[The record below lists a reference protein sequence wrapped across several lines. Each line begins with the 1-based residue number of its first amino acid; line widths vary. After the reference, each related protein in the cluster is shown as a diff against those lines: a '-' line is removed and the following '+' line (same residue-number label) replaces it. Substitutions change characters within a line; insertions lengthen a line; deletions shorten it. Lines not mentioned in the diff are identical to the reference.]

1 VTPQITIIGGGSYQ
15 WGPTLIGDILNMP
28 SLRESHIVLED
39 IDPAPLPTMQAFAE
53 KMIAATDAKATVTTT
68 TDQREALKGADFV
81 VVTISTG
88 GFASMRHDLEVPWRH
103 GIRQSVGDSVGPGG
117 ISRSLRNIPMLVSI
131 ARDMEELCPGAWLLN
146 ITNPMTCLTRAVN
159 KATSIN
165 AVGLCHEVYHFR
177 EQLAPAM
184 GMDASDLRLTI
195 TGVNHLPIITAIDA
209 AGTDGLA
216 WLEEHAGEPD
226 HEAFAKQHALKLDL
240 LHRFG
245 ALPGAGD
252 RHVAEFFPFVL
263 TEESKWGEAW
273 GVALTTIE
281 DREKWQGIYQTYV
294 KAMLED
300 RYKLPDA
307 QSGEMVAPV
316 IDSLI
321 TGTARELPLNRPN
334 TGQAADLPAD
344 AVVETMCVVDGDGI
358 RGREVVAA
366 PAPVAEWARRH
377 AATQELTVEA
387 ALSGDLE
394 LARSAFA
401 ADPLTSRLD
410 LHEIDAMVTELL
422 QATAAW
428 LPPSLVP

>member
-1 VTPQITIIGGGSYQ
+1 MSVQITIVGGGSYQ
-15 WGPTLIGDILNMP
+15 WGPTLMGDILNMP
-28 SLRESHIVLED
+28 SLADAHIVLQD

-53 KMIAATDAKATVTTT
+53 KMFAHMGSKATVTTT
-68 TDQREALKGADFV
+68 TDRRAALKGADFV

-117 ISRSLRNIPMLVSI
+117 ISRSLRNIPVLVSV
-131 ARDMEELCPGAWLLN
+131 ARDMEELCPDAWLLN
-146 ITNPMTCLTRAVN
+146 ITNPMTCLTRAVT
-159 KATSIN
+159 KATSIK
-165 AVGLCHEVYHFR
+165 AAGLCHEVYHFR

-184 GMDASDLRLTI
+184 GVPADDIRLTL
-195 TGVNHLPIITAIDA
+195 TGVNHLPVVTAIDA

-216 WLEEHAGEPD
+216 WLQEAAEGGA
-226 HEAFAKQHALKLDL
+226 HEAFLAQHALKLDL
-240 LHRFG
+240 LRRFG
-245 ALPGAGD
+245 ALCGAGD

-263 TEESKWGEAW
+263 TEESEWGAAW

-281 DREKWQGIYQTYV
+281 DREKWQGIYQSYA

-321 TGTARELPLNRPN
+321 TGTTRVLPLNRPN
-334 TGQAADLPAD
+334 RGQAADLPPD
-344 AVVETMCVVDGDGI
+344 AVVETMCIIDGDGI
-358 RGREVVAA
+358 RGGQPVSA
-366 PAPVAEWARRH
+366 PPALAEWARRH
-377 AATQELTVEA
+377 VATQELTVEA
-387 ALSGDLE
+387 ALTGDLE
-394 LARSAFA
+394 LARAAFM

-410 LHEIDAMVTELL
+410 LRTMDHMVTELL

-428 LPPSLVP
+428 LPPALVP

>member
-15 WGPTLIGDILNMP
+15 WGPTLIGDILNTP
-28 SLRESHIVLED
+28 SLRECHLVLED
-39 IDPAPLPTMQAFAE
+39 LDPAPLPTMQAFAE

-68 TDQREALKGADFV
+68 TDQREALTGADFV

-88 GFASMRHDLEVPWRH
+88 GFGSMRHDLEVPWRH

-117 ISRSLRNIPMLVSI
+117 ISRSLRNIPILVGI

-184 GMDASDLRLTI
+184 GMDVADLRLTI
-195 TGVNHLPIITAIDA
+195 TGVNHLPIITGIDA

-216 WLEEHAGEPD
+216 WLEEHAGKPD

-263 TEESKWGEAW
+263 TEESDWGAAW

-294 KAMLED
+294 KAMMED
-300 RYKLPDA
+300 RYKLPES

-316 IDSLI
+316 VDSLI

-334 TGQAADLPAD
+334 IGQAADLPAD

-358 RGREVVAA
+358 RGREVVSA

-377 AATQELTVEA
+377 SATQELTVEA
-387 ALSGDLE
+387 ALTGDLE
-394 LARSAFA
+394 LARAAFA

-410 LHEIDAMVTELL
+410 LREMDAMVTELL
-422 QATAAW
+422 RATAAW

>member
-1 VTPQITIIGGGSYQ
+1 MTPQITIIGGGSYQ

-28 SLRESHIVLED
+28 SLRECHIVLED
-39 IDPAPLPTMQAFAE
+39 ADPAPLPTMHAFAE
-53 KMIAATDAKATVTTT
+53 KMIAAVDAKATVATTT
-68 TDQREALKGADFV
+68 NQREALKGADFV

-88 GFASMRHDLEVPWRH
+88 GFASMRHDLEVPLRH

-117 ISRSLRNIPMLVSI
+117 VSRSLRNIPVLVGI
-131 ARDMEELCPGAWLLN
+131 ARDMAEVCPDAWLLN
-146 ITNPMTCLTRAVN
+146 ITNPMTCLTRSVC
-159 KATSIN
+159 KATDIK

-177 EQLAPAM
+177 EQLGPAM
-184 GMDASDLRLTI
+184 GVEASDIRLTI

-216 WLEEHAGEPD
+216 WLREHANDPAQ
-226 HEAFAKQHALKLDL
+226 EAFSKQHALKLNL
-240 LHRFG
+240 LNRFG

-263 TEESKWGEAW
+263 TEESEWGAAW

-300 RYKLPDA
+300 RYKMPDS

-321 TGTARELPLNRPN
+321 TGTPRELPLNRPN
-334 TGQAADLPAD
+334 SGQAADLPAD
-344 AVVETMCVVDGDGI
+344 AVVETMCIVDGDGI
-358 RGREVVAA
+358 RGRETVTA

-377 AATQELTVEA
+377 VATQELTVEA
-387 ALSGDLE
+387 ALTGDVE

-410 LHEIDAMVTELL
+410 LREQDAMVTELL

>member
-15 WGPTLIGDILNMP
+15 WGPTLIGDVLNTP
-28 SLRESHIVLED
+28 SLRECHLVLED
-39 IDPAPLPTMQAFAE
+39 ADPAPLPTMQAFAE
-53 KMIAATDAKATVTTT
+53 KMIAATGAKATVTTT
-68 TDQREALKGADFV
+68 TDQREALRGADFV

-88 GFASMRHDLEVPWRH
+88 GFTSMRHDLEVPWRH

-117 ISRSLRNIPMLVSI
+117 ISRSLRNIPVLVGI
-131 ARDMEELCPGAWLLN
+131 ARDMQEICPDAWLLN
-146 ITNPMTCLTRAVN
+146 ITNPMTCLTRAVC
-159 KATSIN
+159 KATTVK

-177 EQLAPAM
+177 EQLAPVM
-184 GMDASDLRLTI
+184 EIDAGDIRLTI

-216 WLEEHAGEPD
+216 WLRDEAAK
-226 HEAFAKQHALKLDL
+226 HEAFTKQHVLKLDL
-240 LHRFG
+240 LARFG

-263 TEESKWGEAW
+263 TEASDWGAAW

-300 RYKLPDA
+300 RYKLPDS

-334 TGQAADLPAD
+334 TGQAPDLPVD
-344 AVVETMCVVDGDGI
+344 AVVETMCVVDGGGI
-358 RGREVVAA
+358 RGREAVTA
-366 PAPVAEWARRH
+366 PAPLAEWARRH
-377 AATQELTVEA
+377 AATQELTVDA
-387 ALSGDLE
+387 ALTGDVDV
-394 LARSAFA
+394 ARAAFA
-401 ADPLTSRLD
+401 ADPLTSRLE
-410 LHEIDAMVTELL
+410 LRQMDAMVTELL
-422 QATAAW
+422 RATAAW